1 MAYNGSVEVVSG
13 LKQKNNA
20 DFPIVEASAVYVADG
35 KNLADI
41 ISGIEEINIKEY
53 LDNNNQSQQS
63 VMDSY
68 GTRISTIENTVGTIS
83 GDKTIAQK
91 LTEID
96 NEIGLNTSADNS
108 LKNRVTSLE
117 TVVGSGIVTDRINS
131 AVESEKTRAT
141 GEETSIKSRVSSLET
156 AVGNGGSVD
165 SRIAAE
171 TTRATNKENE
181 LNTAI
186 QTEKTRATAKENEI
200 NTSISNEI
208 TRATAK
214 ENTLNT
220 AIEAEKTRATG
231 EETAVKNRVTSLE
244 NTVGTMS
251 GDKTIAQ
258 KLTEI
263 DNEIGLNTSADNSLK
278 NRVTSLETVVGNTS
292 EELTTETVAAIVEET
307 ARSIEAED
315 TLSYRID
322 YLEGLPVVMSVS
334 NDTKYA
340 THLNTITDSTGNVLA
355 YFDTE
360 GNFHV
365 NGNIYSENW

>member
-68 GTRISTIENTVGTIS
+68 GTRISTIENTVGTI
-83 GDKTIAQK
+83 
-91 LTEID
+91 
-96 NEIGLNTSADNS
+96 
-108 LKNRVTSLE
+108 
-117 TVVGSGIVTDRINS
+117 
-131 AVESEKTRAT
+131 
-141 GEETSIKSRVSSLET
+141 
-156 AVGNGGSVD
+156 
-165 SRIAAE
+165 
-171 TTRATNKENE
+171 
-181 LNTAI
+181 
-186 QTEKTRATAKENEI
+186 
-200 NTSISNEI
+200 
-208 TRATAK
+208 
-214 ENTLNT
+214 
-220 AIEAEKTRATG
+220 
-231 EETAVKNRVTSLE
+231 
-244 NTVGTMS
+244 S